1 MQCVSVN
8 SAEQLTMKL
17 WDGILNITNFFK
29 KLNDETIALFFVVM
43 QSY

>member
-8 SAEQLTMKL
+8 SAELLTTKL
-17 WDGILNITNFFK
+17 WNGILNITNSSK
-29 KLNDETIALFFVVM
+29 NLNDETIALFFVMM

>member
-8 SAEQLTMKL
+8 SAELLTMKL
-17 WDGILNITNFFK
+17 WNGILNITNSSK
-29 KLNDETIALFFVVM
+29 NLNDETIALFFVMM